1 MKRSRRST
9 GLQTGSVRMVTPLS
23 PFNQPEWRQVHNTPG
38 QKSAG
43 STLDWRKVQRRDGS
57 NLWDHGPKELLNDL
71 MEFISSE
78 INAPRG
84 TERLG
89 PGSMATMRSSLSNL
103 IEWMH
108 QEGLERISDI
118 DNEMSWNYVDWL
130 MNDYGADHEVR
141 KGRCGRKREMTVAS
155 GHRQIILMRKI
166 YDCRSAMER
175 AGASFMTEPPFDN
188 EPSANKVVQESMG
201 LRRLGRLKPIPDEVF
216 IPVVSVAQRYLEGF
230 AEDIISLQML
240 ALDMVDDYAVVQKG
254 ESGTDY
260 VSYSEP
266 LHEALRTYSFKSD
279 PGTLVP
285 WGFPIAGQRPYT
297 PLDGRDV
304 ELTPVQ
310 QLRRLIVSV
319 LRAAAVLTQALT
331 GMRAH
336 ELCSI
341 RTEALGE
348 DGLPT
353 CIKREITEDGLFE
366 VFYVAGE
373 TAKGRKESTRWVVG
387 ARPVGDP
394 FIPPVVQALS
404 YAARISQPWRELAGI
419 KNVFLTFSAS
429 RGLPRQPESVGLLT
443 SSTLTVWQREFMYDF
458 VDFSDIAPSK
468 DQKID
473 LIMQFRAHRWRPTFA
488 QHLFRTDPRLLP
500 AISEHFKHASEV
512 MTLRGY
518 IGNDPSLKIS
528 FEAAHVQAGV
538 DILME
543 LTSGAQ
549 EVAGPLARLVS
560 EHRQQMNKTIR
571 SQPGKTLDEK
581 LTNYVKTHEIAIWNA
596 PHGSC
601 LMSLMPER
609 SRCRKVANET
619 SWSNQRPNL
628 AVRTPSLCAG
638 CECLYVRLDHEQY
651 WRESYEEYSRAMTDA
666 REEGR
671 EQEFRVVEQR
681 MKIAEHFLG
690 AIEGARRSK
699 PGGENVAH

>member
-1 MKRSRRST
+1 
-9 GLQTGSVRMVTPLS
+9 MVTPVS
-23 PFNQPEWRQVHNTPG
+23 PFNQPEWKQVHKTPG
-38 QKSAG
+38 QKRAG

-89 PGSMATMRSSLSNL
+89 AGSMATMQSSLSNL

-130 MNDYGADHEVR
+130 LTDYEAGQQDL
-141 KGRCGRKREMTVAS
+141 KGRTGRKREMTGAS
-155 GHRQIILMRKI
+155 AHRQVILLRKL
-166 YDCRSAMER
+166 YDCRNSMKK
-175 AGASFMTEPPFDN
+175 AGASFMTMAPFDK
-188 EPSANKVVQESMG
+188 EQSANKVVQESMG
-201 LRRLGRLKPIPDEVF
+201 LRRLGRLKPIPDDFF
-216 IPVVSVAQRYLEGF
+216 ISVVSAAHGFLEDL
-230 AEDIISLQML
+230 AEDVINLQAM
-240 ALDMVDDYAVVQKG
+240 ALDMVDDYAVVQKD

-260 VSYSEP
+260 VSYSAP
-266 LHEALRTYSFKSD
+266 LHEALRIYTFRSSTTI
-279 PGTLVP
+279 PIP
-285 WGFPIAGQRPYT
+285 WGLPIEGVRPYT
-297 PLDGRDV
+297 PLDGRYV
-304 ELTPVQ
+304 ELTPIQ

-319 LRAAAVLTQALT
+319 LRAAAILTQALT
-331 GMRAH
+331 GIRAH

-341 RTEALGE
+341 QTEALE
-348 DGLPT
+348 DDGLPT
-353 CIKREITEDGLFE
+353 CIEREITEDGLFE

-373 TAKGRKESTRWVVG
+373 TAKGRKTRTRWVVG
-387 ARPVGDP
+387 ARPVGDSY
-394 FIPPVVQALS
+394 IPPVVQALS
-404 YAARISQPWRELAGI
+404 YAARISQPWRDLAGV

-429 RGLPRQPESVGLLT
+429 RGLPRQADSVGLLT

-458 VDFSDIAPSK
+458 VEFGRVAPSP
-468 DQKID
+468 DQKLA
-473 LIMQFRAHRWRPTFA
+473 LITGFRAHRWRPTFA

-512 MTLRGY
+512 MTIRGY
-518 IGNDPSLKIS
+518 IGNDPSLKIA
-528 FEAAHVQAGV
+528 FDAAHVQAGV

-549 EVAGPLARLVS
+549 EVAGPLARLVN
-560 EHRQQMNKTIR
+560 EHREQMKKAIR

-581 LTNYVKTHEIAIWNA
+581 ATNFVKTNEIAIWNA

-609 SRCRKVANET
+609 SRCRKVVDQA
-619 SWSNQRPNL
+619 SWANQRPNL
-628 AVRTPSLCAG
+628 SVRTPSLCAG
-638 CECLYVRLDHEQY
+638 CECLYVRLDHLQY
-651 WRESYEEYSRAMTDA
+651 WKDSYEKYSSAMASARA
-666 REEGR
+666 EGR
-671 EQEFRVVEQR
+671 ELEFRVIEQR

-690 AIEGARRSK
+690 AIEGARVRR
-699 PGGENVAH
+699 PGDGNVAH